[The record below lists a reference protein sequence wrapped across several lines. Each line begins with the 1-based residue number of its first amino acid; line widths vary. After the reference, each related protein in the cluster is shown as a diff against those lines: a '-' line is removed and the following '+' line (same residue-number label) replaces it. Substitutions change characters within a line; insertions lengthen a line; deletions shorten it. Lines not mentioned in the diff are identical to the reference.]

1 MSIGRIC
8 VRQVHVADPD
18 ESLVQAARRM
28 RETGVGALVVVDAE
42 RRPVGILTDRDL
54 ALRCVAEGCDPA
66 RTAVGSA
73 MTVPVATAL
82 ESTPIEDGI
91 ARMSGVPARRL
102 VVVDADDHLVG
113 VLALDDVLEL
123 LVEEME
129 TIGRLVRRAG
139 GPR

>member
-8 VRQVHVADPD
+8 IREVHVADPD
-18 ESLVQAARRM
+18 ESLLEAARRM
-28 RETGVGALVVVDAE
+28 RDRDVGTLVVVDAE

-54 ALRCVAEGCDPA
+54 ATRCVAAGCDPA
-66 RTAVGSA
+66 VTKVGSA
-73 MTVPVATAL
+73 MTVPVTTAV
-82 ESTPIEDGI
+82 ESTPIEEGI

-102 VVVDADDHLVG
+102 VVVDEDDHLVG

-129 TIGRLVRRAG
+129 TLGRLVRRAG
-139 GPR
+139 SR